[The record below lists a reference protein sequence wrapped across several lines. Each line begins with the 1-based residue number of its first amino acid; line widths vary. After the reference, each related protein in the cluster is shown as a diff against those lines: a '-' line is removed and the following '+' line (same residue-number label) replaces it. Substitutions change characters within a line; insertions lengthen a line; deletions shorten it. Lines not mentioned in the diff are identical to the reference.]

1 MRSILKFTSLLLAS
15 AVMFL
20 SCDKTGD
27 DTSMNAGF
35 QITSDKNVIQSNGV
49 DFTTFTAILDGKDVT
64 AETTFYLK
72 ETMTPLDGNKLTADK
87 DGVYNVIA
95 SYGTFYTEDPIA
107 VTAISLAVPEAAA
120 DPDASKT
127 SFVHR
132 AFLNQYT
139 GTGCPNCPY
148 MKRALKEAF
157 KDEDTKNMS
166 VIAAIHSYDSGD
178 PAYFPSMRTSS
189 YPYLMIDFNE
199 GLSLHEYDPEA
210 KLGVLKSKLEEI
222 TSTPA
227 LVGISANPIFADD
240 VLVVT
245 VSVKAAQSGEYNL
258 GVWLLQDNVYGKQ
271 SDKSGLVAQDPSYN
285 YHDDCLRVADS
296 RYSNSLDMGHP
307 LGEIKA
313 GETALRTFVFNIDKE
328 SWKVND
334 MNNIHFAAYVT
345 ARSGRK
351 YSVVNVVDCPIDQP
365 TPYEYK

>member
-1 MRSILKFTSLLLAS
+1 MKNIMKFASLLLMS
-15 AVMFL
+15 AVVL
-20 SCDKTGD
+20 ISCDKTGD
-27 DTSMNAGF
+27 DTNMDAGF
-35 QITSDKNVIQSNGV
+35 QISSDKNVIQSNGEDV
-49 DFTTFTAILDGKDVT
+49 ATFTAMLDGKDVT

-72 ETMTPLDGNKLTADK
+72 DTMTPLEGNKLTADK
-87 DGVYNVIA
+87 VGTYNVIGM
-95 SYGTFYTEDPIA
+95 YGTFYKEEPVSVIAIDMPIPAAAEDP
-107 VTAISLAVPEAAA
+107 AA
-120 DPDASKT
+120 SNT

-157 KDEDTKNMS
+157 KDEDTKNMA
-166 VIAAIHSYDSGD
+166 VLAAIHSYDSGD
-178 PAYFPSMRTSS
+178 PAYFPSMRTSN
-189 YPYLMIDFNE
+189 YPFLMIDFNE

-210 KLGVLKSKLEEI
+210 KLGLLKSKLEEI

-227 LVGISANPIFADD
+227 VVGISANPIFADD

-307 LGEIKA
+307 LGEIKV

-328 SWKVND
+328 AWKVSD
-334 MNNIHFAAYVT
+334 MKNIHFAAYVT
-345 ARSGRK
+345 AKSGRK
-351 YSVVNVVDCPIDQP
+351 YSVVNVVDCSIDQP